1 MKESNLPQLRE
12 LADRLTIRD
21 TEIKRS
27 ICDIYRVLK
36 DESVCD
42 EQKLERVKQIIDGCQ
57 QEVIKMVGTST
68 QSS

>member
-1 MKESNLPQLRE
+1 MRESKLSELKS

-21 TEIKRS
+21 GKIKQS
-27 ICDIYRVLK
+27 ICDIYRILK
-36 DESVCD
+36 DESLAD
-42 EQKLERVKQIIDGCQ
+42 EEKLEGVKQIIDGCQ

>member
-57 QEVIKMVGTST
+57 QEVIKMVGTSI